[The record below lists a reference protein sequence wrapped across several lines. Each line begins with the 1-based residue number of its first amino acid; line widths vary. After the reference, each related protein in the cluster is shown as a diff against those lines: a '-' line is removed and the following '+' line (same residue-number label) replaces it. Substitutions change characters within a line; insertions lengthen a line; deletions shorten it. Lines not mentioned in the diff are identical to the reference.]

1 MAAGIARINPK
12 VGSEYGTSLNVT
24 GTKQSFFS
32 GYQPLVL
39 KFAAAGVA
47 TLDTQAT
54 PTSAIVEGTRTKA
67 LRAIATFGSIIMTD
81 DADATTTVTVMVD
94 GASFNRGTGVG
105 GLATQDT
112 LTFAGVK
119 AAVDAATATSTTLT
133 TSFALNSDGTFT
145 FA

>member
-1 MAAGIARINPK
+1 MSAGIARINPK

-24 GTKQSFFS
+24 GTKQSFFG

-39 KFAAAGVA
+39 KFAASGIA

-67 LRAIATFGSIIMTD
+67 LKAISRFGTIVMTD
-81 DADATTTVTVMVD
+81 DASATTAVTVIVD
-94 GASFNRGTGVG
+94 GASFNRGTGTG

-112 LTFAGVK
+112 LDFSGVK
-119 AAVDAATATSTTLT
+119 AAVDAATGTSSTLT
-133 TSFALNSDGTFT
+133 TGVALTSAG
-145 FA
+145 AWSLA

>member
-1 MAAGIARINPK
+1 MSAGIARINPQ

-39 KFAAAGVA
+39 KFAASGVA

-67 LRAIATFGSIIMTD
+67 LRAIANWGTILMTD
-81 DADATTTVTVMVD
+81 NADATTSVTVIVD

-119 AAVDAATATSTTLT
+119 AAVDAATGTSTTLT
-133 TSFALNSDGTFT
+133 KGDALKSDGTFSL
-145 FA
+145 A

>member
-1 MAAGIARINPK
+1 MAGINRINPV

-32 GYQPLVL
+32 GYQPLII
-39 KFAAAGVA
+39 KIAGTGIA

-67 LRAIATFGSIIMTD
+67 LRAVQTFGSVLMTD
-81 DADATTTVTVMVD
+81 DADATTALTVI
-94 GASFNRGTGVG
+94 
-105 GLATQDT
+105 
-112 LTFAGVK
+112 
-119 AAVDAATATSTTLT
+119 VDAATFNQGNSNTVTTGFGLLKAAVASATGVSSGSITI
-133 TSFALNSDGTFT
+133 TSSSVLNSDGTFT

>member
-1 MAAGIARINPK
+1 MAGIARINPV

-39 KFAAAGVA
+39 KFAASGVA

-54 PTSAIVEGTRTKA
+54 VTSAIVEGTRTKA
-67 LRAIATFGSIIMTD
+67 LRAIARFGSILMTD
-81 DADATTTVTVMVD
+81 DASATTAITVIVD
-94 GASFNRGTGVG
+94 GATVNRGTGTG

-112 LTFAGVK
+112 LDFSGVK
-119 AAVDAATATSTTLT
+119 AAVDSATGTSTTLT
-133 TSFALNSDGTFT
+133 TGSALTSAG
-145 FA
+145 AWSLA

>member
-1 MAAGIARINPK
+1 MSAGIARINPV

-67 LRAIATFGSIIMTD
+67 IRAIARFGSILMTD
-81 DADATTTVTVMVD
+81 DADATTAVTVIVD
-94 GASFNRGTGVG
+94 GATFNRGTGTG

-112 LTFAGVK
+112 LDFSGVK
-119 AAVDAATATSTTLT
+119 AAVDAATGTSTTLT
-133 TSFALNSDGTFT
+133 KGASLNSDGTW
-145 FA
+145 ALS

>member
-1 MAAGIARINPK
+1 MPGIDKIHP
-12 VGSEYGTSLNVT
+12 GPGDEYGTSLNVT

-32 GYQPLVL
+32 GYQPLIL

-67 LRAIATFGSIIMTD
+67 LRAIARFGTILMTD
-81 DADATTTVTVMVD
+81 DASATTAVTVMVD
-94 GASFNRGTGVG
+94 GATFNRGTGTG

-112 LTFAGVK
+112 LDFSGVK
-119 AAVDAATATSTTLT
+119 AAVDAATSTSTTLT
-133 TSFALNSDGTFT
+133 KGTALTSAGALSLS
-145 FA
+145 